1 MTSDTPNELVEREE
15 MAILVAIDAGYI
27 LPFKVMAHSLV
38 AHNQDFH
45 VTFYVQHSSIPQ
57 DKLDK
62 LAAFCQDMGAGMVD
76 VRMGDELFADAPV
89 SKRWP
94 REMYYRLVAP
104 LVLPQTLERILYLD
118 SDMLIIN
125 SLRPL
130 WETDLQGN
138 AFAASSHSSWQ
149 EFTEDVN
156 YVRLEIGHEYYNSGM
171 ILMDLVRAREI
182 VKTEELFDCV
192 EKLKMRL
199 LMPDQDLF
207 NVLYGKHTL
216 PVDDA
221 IWNYDVRY
229 YAFYR
234 TVNSPSK
241 SPRRDYDWVL
251 RNTAIL
257 HFCGSKKPWRRLGSS
272 RFHALYRRYLAKVPH

>member
-1 MTSDTPNELVEREE
+1 MTNTQRGVRDEREP

-38 AHNQDFH
+38 THNQDFH
-45 VTFYVQHSSIPQ
+45 VTFYIQHSSIPIV
-57 DKLDK
+57 KLEK
-62 LAAFCQDMGAGMVD
+62 LRAFCEGMGANMVD
-76 VRMGDELFADAPV
+76 IRMGEDLFVDAPV
-89 SKRWP
+89 SRRWP

-104 LVLPQTLERILYLD
+104 LVLPQELERILYLD

-138 AFAASSHSSWQ
+138 VFAASAHSSWQ

-156 YVRLEIGHEYYNSGM
+156 YVRLDIEHEYFNSGM
-171 ILMDLVRAREI
+171 ILMDLVKARET
-182 VKTEELFDCV
+182 VKLDELFDAV
-192 EKLKMRL
+192 EKLKLRL
-199 LMPDQDLF
+199 LMPDQDVF
-207 NVLYGKHTL
+207 NALYGKYTL

-229 YAFYR
+229 YAFYL
-234 TVNSPSK
+234 TVNAPGGT
-241 SPRRDYDWVL
+241 PRRNYEWVIN
-251 RNTAIL
+251 NTAIL
-257 HFCGSKKPWRRLGSS
+257 HFCGSKKPWRRLGAS

>member
-1 MTSDTPNELVEREE
+1 VTDTQLNGLEQRDE

-45 VTFYVQHSSIPQ
+45 VTFYVQHSSIPAH
-57 DKLDK
+57 KLDM
-62 LAAFCQDMGAGMVD
+62 LRTFCANMGAAMVD
-76 VRMGDELFADAPV
+76 VRMGDDLFRDAPI

-104 LVLPQTLERILYLD
+104 LVLPQTLDRILYLD

-130 WETDLQGN
+130 WEADLHGN
-138 AFAASSHSSWQ
+138 VFAASSHSSWQ

-156 YVRLEIGHEYYNSGM
+156 YVRLDIAHEYFNSGM
-171 ILMDLVRAREI
+171 ILMDLTKAREL
-182 VKTEELFDCV
+182 VKLDELFDCV
-192 EKLKMRL
+192 ETFKSRL
-199 LMPDQDLF
+199 MLPDQDVF
-207 NVLYGKHTL
+207 NALYGKYTL
-216 PVDDA
+216 PVDDVL
-221 IWNYDVRY
+221 WNYDVRY
-229 YAFYR
+229 YALYM
-234 TVNSPSK
+234 TLNSPGGT
-241 SPRRDYDWVL
+241 PRRDYDWVL

-257 HFCGSKKPWRRLGSS
+257 HFCGSKKPWKRLGTS